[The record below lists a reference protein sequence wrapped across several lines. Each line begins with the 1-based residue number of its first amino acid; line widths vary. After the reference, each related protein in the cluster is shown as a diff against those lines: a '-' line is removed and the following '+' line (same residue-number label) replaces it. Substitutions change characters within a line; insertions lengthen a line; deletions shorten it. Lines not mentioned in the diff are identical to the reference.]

1 MPQHLLFAETDV
13 TSRFESIPTVA
24 LEEKVSFKTPPDQEE
39 ALPLKPNT
47 SNDLTQIVE
56 DDYSVSGFVQ
66 QSQEQKHEF
75 YSKEFVT
82 EMRKSFL
89 KKRENDMARIDNLKR
104 YIETLEVESEKNKQ
118 LIKLLQKRVEM
129 D

>member
-1 MPQHLLFAETDV
+1 M

-66 QSQEQKHEF
+66 QSQE
-75 YSKEFVT
+75 
-82 EMRKSFL
+82 
-89 KKRENDMARIDNLKR
+89 
-104 YIETLEVESEKNKQ
+104 
-118 LIKLLQKRVEM
+118 
-129 D
+129 